1 MFFQAPS
8 KSTSP
13 ENEEQEQV
21 TKPTEIKGFQG
32 FQTALSLSKSSS
44 SDVAEKIAKP
54 VIKAEKSH
62 EKPKVDKVKQK
73 LKLLGLSDEDD
84 DESES
89 EFNGDKLNDVSS
101 ETSSSPELEQPQPEN
116 EVEPEIPEE
125 PEPYLEPIEVPEE
138 EQEVILTEEQH
149 EEKLSELDKT
159 IKVLQQQMAEGN
171 DHIAY
176 EMKMKEKAK
185 NPKSGVKIGKSSD
198 LESHKFKAAFKPP
211 RKVEKPVKKPSPEK
225 SILSQKMH
233 DTSKKILEKLKKTS
247 PASSAKE
254 TKNRKITDMF
264 SKTPEK
270 KSSPNKTK
278 IKVRVEMQK
287 MSPEKSADPKAK
299 KAKVETAD
307 ALVKLLVPFF
317 KSGQIASKQVFKV
330 TARELTHFL
339 LKNSQLKKEDFS
351 HVLQN
356 FFDQNGTLLSEQD
369 AKDKIA
375 AFRQ

>member
-1 MFFQAPS
+1 M
-8 KSTSP
+8 
-13 ENEEQEQV
+13 
-21 TKPTEIKGFQG
+21 
-32 FQTALSLSKSSS
+32 
-44 SDVAEKIAKP
+44 
-54 VIKAEKSH
+54 
-62 EKPKVDKVKQK
+62 DKVKQK
-73 LKLLGLSDEDD
+73 LKLLGLSDDD
-84 DESES
+84 EESES
-89 EFNGDKLNDVSS
+89 EMNGDKNNDLSS
-101 ETSSSPELEQPQPEN
+101 ETSSSPELEQPQPD
-116 EVEPEIPEE
+116 EVEEESPEIPEF
-125 PEPYLEPIEVPEE
+125 PEPYLIQEPEE

-176 EMKMKEKAK
+176 EMKMKESSAK
-185 NPKSGVKIGKSSD
+185 NKPKKSGVKTGKSD

-211 RKVEKPVKKPSPEK
+211 RKVEKSVKKTSPEK

-233 DTSKKILEKLKKTS
+233 DTSKKILEKLKKSKTS
-247 PASSAKE
+247 PAKAD
-254 TKNRKITDMF
+254 TKNRKITEMF

-270 KSSPNKTK
+270 KSSSPNKTK

-287 MSPEKSADPKAK
+287 TESPEKSAADPKAK